1 MQHANQSEEFE
12 KAEKHAH
19 ELALLSNNYC
29 NFIDNIENNT
39 ADQIFQYLHV
49 LLPMLYFKG
58 ILLPKCDY
66 SEDEAPE
73 RFVTEEQWHLKYL
86 SIKKKVATLDSFLF
100 LPNLVNENQEPQLLS
115 LTELLTDV
123 YQDCKDY
130 VMLFYKNTLASQ
142 NNAIA
147 LMHENFSK
155 YWGYKL
161 SIVIPYLHTIIHKEQ
176 ITQALFEGNVTS
188 DDETEE

>member
-1 MQHANQSEEFE
+1 MHQINHTEDFE
-12 KAEKHAH
+12 KTEKHAH
-19 ELALLSNNYC
+19 ELALLANNYC
-29 NFIDNIENNT
+29 NFIDNLESNT
-39 ADQIFQYLHV
+39 ADQIFQYLHA

-66 SEDEAPE
+66 SENEAPE

-86 SIKKKVATLDSFLF
+86 SIKKKIATTDSFLF

-115 LTELLTDV
+115 LAELLADV

-130 VMLFYKNTLASQ
+130 VMLFYKNTIAAQ

-147 LMHENFSK
+147 LMHEGFGK

-161 SIVIPYLHTIIHKEQ
+161 SIILPYLHTLNHKDE
-176 ITQALFEGNVTS
+176 IAQALFEQNTNA
-188 DDETEE
+188 DNDIE